1 MIKEFM
7 QGAVKWTVEIDNNRM
22 DDAYAFLKDHQYTY
36 KMKIEMKIWLIKHF
50 IMKLFILS

>member
-1 MIKEFM
+1 M